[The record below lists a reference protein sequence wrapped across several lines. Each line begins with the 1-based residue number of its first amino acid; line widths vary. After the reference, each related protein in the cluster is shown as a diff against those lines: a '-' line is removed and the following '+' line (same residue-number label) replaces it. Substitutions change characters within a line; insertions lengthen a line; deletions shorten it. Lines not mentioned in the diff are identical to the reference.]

1 MSEPGAL
8 LCVCAHQDDECGIAA
23 RIARECRGGRRVVC
37 AFLTDGS
44 ASAPSAVRDAESR
57 AVLLEAGLRA
67 DDILFLGSRHGIPDG
82 LLVEHLDAAY
92 VWLAAAVRGIPVD
105 EILTLAWEGGHQDHD
120 AAHLVAVALAAH
132 LRVRCREYPLYRG
145 AWVGFRVLSPL
156 RAGGV
161 VTRLGVREAL
171 GAWNLAW
178 RYPSQRRSW
187 LGLAGEAFWKLVVL
201 RREVLHET
209 DVERLHHPP
218 HARPLYYERRF
229 RYPWERF
236 AACAAPFVA
245 DRLDSVGNGA
255 GDHDEGIRP

>member
-1 MSEPGAL
+1 MSELGAL
-8 LCVCAHQDDECGIAA
+8 LCVCAHQDDEWGIAA

-37 AFLTDGS
+37 AFLTDGA
-44 ASAPSAVRDAESR
+44 ASVPSAVRDAESR
-57 AVLLEAGLRA
+57 AVLLDAGVRA

-82 LLVEHLDAAY
+82 SLVEHLDAAY
-92 VWLAAAVRGIPVD
+92 LRLAAAVQGVPVA
-105 EILTLAWEGGHQDHD
+105 EVVTLAWEGGHHDHD

-145 AWVGFRVLSPL
+145 AWPGFRVLSPL

-171 GAWNLAW
+171 RAWSLVW
-178 RYPSQRRSW
+178 RYRSQRRTW
-187 LGLAGEAFWKLVVL
+187 LALAGEAFWRLVVL
-201 RREVLHET
+201 RREVLHDT
-209 DVERLHHPP
+209 DAERLRHPP

-236 AACAAPFVA
+236 AACAAPFVVA
-245 DRLDSVGNGA
+245 RLGSGGDGA
-255 GDHDEGIRP
+255 GDHDQGIRP